1 MAKINVDLTT
11 LAKFSS
17 LEAGTYTISVE
28 AVGVNY
34 ANSLKS
40 TGASFT
46 KSNGYTVALKYDK
59 NASDND
65 LEMILTYS
73 DGSKE
78 IVGPHAKLPTY
89 EQEYTNV
96 ISITTTDYIEITE
109 NGITKSIQG
118 TYMLVADVTIKRTLF
133 AACID
138 ANTLVTMADGT
149 TKKFG
154 EIEVG
159 DEVLSI
165 DYDTMTLISRKVIY
179 SGKDEPGYS
188 HWNVNSQ
195 WENVYCDGTV
205 INQAMKHRFYNLEN
219 QSYVYLDYWN
229 EGEHTYKLD
238 GSNPYLVSRTLKQG
252 RLNYARITLEDS
264 NNYFANGLST
274 GDRNCCPNPVI
285 LDKKLD
291 MQKKE
296 VITNGR

>member
-11 LAKFSS
+11 LANYSS
-17 LEAGTYTISVE
+17 LAVDTYNVSVE
-28 AVGVNY
+28 AVGTNY

-40 TGASFT
+40 TGVSFT
-46 KSNGYTVALKYDK
+46 KSNGYTVQFRYDK

-65 LEMILTYS
+65 VSMTLTFS
-73 DGSKE
+73 DGRKH
-78 IVGPHAKLPTY
+78 IIGDGGTLPTY
-89 EQEYTNV
+89 EQPFHDV
-96 ISITTTDYIEITE
+96 ISITTADYLEITE
-109 NGITKSIQG
+109 NGTTKSIQG
-118 TYMLVADVTIKRTLF
+118 TYMLVADVTIKRSLF

-149 TKKFG
+149 TKKLG

-165 DYDTMTLISRKVIY
+165 DYSTMTLVNRKVIY

-188 HWNVNSQ
+188 HWYVNSY
-195 WENVYCDGTV
+195 WENVYSDGTI

-252 RLNYARITLEDS
+252 KLNYARITLEDS

-285 LDKKLD
+285 LNEKLAV
-291 MQKKE
+291 QNSE

>member
-11 LAKFSS
+11 LANYSS
-17 LEAGTYTISVE
+17 LATGPYNVSVE
-28 AVGVNY
+28 AVGTNF

-40 TGASFT
+40 TGVSFT
-46 KSNGYTVALKYDK
+46 KSNGYSVSFEYDK
-59 NASDND
+59 NASDNNVSMV
-65 LEMILTYS
+65 LKYK
-73 DGSKE
+73 DGSTE
-78 IVGPHAKLPTY
+78 TVTMPTGVRV
-89 EQEYTNV
+89 YTNV
-96 ISITTTDYIEITE
+96 ISITTTEYLEITE
-109 NGITKSIQG
+109 NGTTKSIQG
-118 TYMLVADVTIKRTLF
+118 TYMLVADVTIKRSLL

-149 TKKFG
+149 TKKLG

-165 DYDTMTLISRKVIY
+165 DYRTMTLVNRKVIY

-188 HWNVNSQ
+188 HWYVNSY
-195 WENVYCDGTV
+195 WENVFSDGTV

-219 QSYVYLDYWN
+219 QSYVYLNYWN
-229 EGEHTYKLD
+229 AGEHTYKLD

-252 RLNYARITLEDS
+252 KLNYARITLEDS

-291 MQKKE
+291 EQNKE

>member
-1 MAKINVDLTT
+1 MSKINVDLTT
-11 LAKFSS
+11 LANYSS
-17 LEAGTYTISVE
+17 LAVGTYTVSVE
-28 AVGVNY
+28 AVGTNF

-40 TGASFT
+40 TGVSFT
-46 KSNGYTVALKYDK
+46 KESDGYTVTVKSKAGD
-59 NASDND
+59 SDNINQFT
-65 LEMILTYS
+65 LNFKN
-73 DGSKE
+73 GSSTT
-78 IVGPHAKLPTY
+78 IAYGNGGFGT
-89 EQEYTNV
+89 YTNV
-96 ISITTTDYIEITE
+96 VSITTSDYLEIEE
-109 NGITKSIQG
+109 NGVTKSIQET
-118 TYMLVADVTIKRTLF
+118 TYNLIADVIIERALSG
-133 AACID
+133 ACID
-138 ANTLVTMADGT
+138 ANTLVTMADSS
-149 TKKFG
+149 TKKLG

-188 HWNVNSQ
+188 HWYVNSY
-195 WENVYCDGTV
+195 WENVYSDGTI

-252 RLNYARITLEDS
+252 KLNYARITLEDS

-291 MQKKE
+291 ERNKE
-296 VITNGR
+296 VIANG